1 MLTQFFALGQ
11 SSPLTPLENLFFC
24 ILSRDDQRIEVNAA
38 CSHAPSFVRFTIAT
52 NCNQSTT
59 IVKQSP
65 RHFHRSGDPPPSRS
79 YIPPA
84 VSGSMRFFS
93 NVERISSQIL
103 QLITRAQLSKHPRRA
118 LKGTKKAL
126 TFSYPLPP
134 YYNLVHCL
142 DFKNA

>member
-1 MLTQFFALGQ
+1 MIRGF
-11 SSPLTPLENLFFC
+11 
-24 ILSRDDQRIEVNAA
+24 EVNAA
-38 CSHAPSFVRFTIAT
+38 CSHAPSFVRFAIAT

-93 NVERISSQIL
+93 NVEAHQL
-103 QLITRAQLSKHPRRA
+103 LDLTLITGAQLSKRTRRA
-118 LKGTKKAL
+118 LKGTKKAVNVCN
-126 TFSYPLPP
+126 PLPP
-134 YYNLVHCL
+134 YYNLVHYL
-142 DFKNA
+142 DLKKA